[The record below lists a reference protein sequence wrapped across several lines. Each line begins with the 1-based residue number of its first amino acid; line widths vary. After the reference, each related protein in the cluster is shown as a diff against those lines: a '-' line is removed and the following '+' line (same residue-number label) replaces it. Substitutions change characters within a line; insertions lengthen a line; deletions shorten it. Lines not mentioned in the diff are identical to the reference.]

1 MDAFFS
7 NLKIYNPQ
15 GQLYTS
21 VDAEQLLA
29 YRESEQGQLLHEGI
43 NEAGSVASFTA
54 VGTSYATHHEPM
66 IPIYIFYSMFG
77 FQRTGD
83 GIWAAA
89 DQMARG
95 FLLGA
100 TAGRTTLVGEG
111 LQHND
116 GHSHLLAATNPAVLA
131 YDPAYAYEIGHIV
144 RDGLARMYGQS
155 EEDDDADRR
164 DPNVMYYLTVYN
176 DPYRQPAEPE
186 GVDVDGLL
194 RGLYRYAQAPGGPG
208 PRAQIL
214 VSGVAMPWALAAQEK
229 LAQEWGV
236 QADVWSA
243 TSWGELRRDGV
254 ECDRFNHA
262 HPEADPRTPYVTTA
276 LADAAGPVVAVSDW
290 MRAVP
295 DLIRPWVPGDFVV
308 LGTDGFGLS
317 DTRPATRRHYAVD
330 AENITVAV
338 LAALAR
344 RGEVDHATVREAAE
358 QYRIDDPQAAGP
370 QTSDAGVA

>member
-1 MDAFFS
+1 
-7 NLKIYNPQ
+7 
-15 GQLYTS
+15 
-21 VDAEQLLA
+21 
-29 YRESEQGQLLHEGI
+29 
-43 NEAGSVASFTA
+43 
-54 VGTSYATHHEPM
+54 M
-66 IPIYIFYSMFG
+66 IPVYIFYSMFG

-116 GHSHLLAATNPAVLA
+116 GHSHLLAATNPAVVA
-131 YDPAYAYEIGHIV
+131 YDPAFAFEIGHIV
-144 RDGLARMYGQS
+144 RDGLERMYG
-155 EEDDDADRR
+155 EESDGAAGEAPRHR

-176 DPYRQPAEPE
+176 EPYRQPAEPD
-186 GVDVDGLL
+186 GLDVDGLL

-214 VSGVAMPWALAAQEK
+214 ASGVAMPWAQKAQEM
-229 LAQEWGV
+229 LAGEWGV
-236 QADVWSA
+236 QADLWSA
-243 TSWGELRRDGV
+243 TSYGELRRDGV
-254 ECDRFNHA
+254 ECEQHNQA
-262 HPEADPRTPYVTTA
+262 HPEAEPLTPYVTTA
-276 LADAAGPVVAVSDW
+276 LSEAAGPVVAVSDW

-295 DLIRPWVPGDFVV
+295 DLIRPWVPGDYTT

-317 DTRPATRRHYAVD
+317 DTRPATRRHFGVD
-330 AENITVAV
+330 AENIVVAV

-344 RGEVDHATVREAAE
+344 RGEVDQSTVRDAARRY
-358 QYRIDDPQAAGP
+358 QVDDPQAAGP
-370 QTSDAGVA
+370 QESDSGVA